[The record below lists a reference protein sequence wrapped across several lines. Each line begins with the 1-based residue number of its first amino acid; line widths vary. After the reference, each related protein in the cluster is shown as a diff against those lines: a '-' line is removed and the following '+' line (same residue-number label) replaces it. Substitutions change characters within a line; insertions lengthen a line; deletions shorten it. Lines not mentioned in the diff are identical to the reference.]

1 MSRFEL
7 PEDWVKGLLEQA
19 VTVKSGVG
27 FPHKFQG
34 KLTGDFPVYKV
45 GDLSKAV
52 LENDGYLCRAGNY
65 VNTDEIS
72 QLKGEVFPKGSTLF
86 AKIGEAVKLN
96 RRAYVEVEGLA
107 DNNVMSVVPVI
118 EQSKRFIYYFLKT
131 VDLTDVSR
139 STTVPSIRKGDIEQL
154 PIHWPSLAEQKVIAD
169 KLDTL
174 LAQVESIKARLERIP
189 EILKQLRQSVLA
201 AAVSGKLTEEWRK
214 LNDEGGFSET
224 TWEGI
229 LRDKKNSF
237 KRGPFGSA
245 LKKSMFVE
253 SGFKVYEQYCPINDD
268 CTYAR
273 YYITPE
279 KFEEMKAFEVLDGD
293 FLISCSGVSLGRI
306 TQVPFG
312 SERGI
317 INQALLRVRL
327 NNQLYNDDFF
337 KLVFRSPS
345 FQKDLFEN
353 STGSAIPNLKGVKEL
368 KAMVIPLP
376 SLNEQEKI
384 VELVNHHFEAISG
397 IDECVRSALD
407 RVNSLTQSIL
417 AKAFRG
423 ELTADW
429 REANPELISGEN
441 SAEALLKRI
450 KAERESAKPTTKR
463 GRAKT

>member
-1 MSRFEL
+1 MSQFEL
-7 PEDWVKGLLEQA
+7 PEGWVTAELD
-19 VTVKSGVG
+19 
-27 FPHKFQG
+27 
-34 KLTGDFPVYKV
+34 KLTSDISYRYTVSSTDHEIGPKLLRITDIQDNQVNWSTVPFCEIDPAKFAKYELKEH
-45 GDLSKAV
+45 DL
-52 LENDGYLCRAGNY
+52 
-65 VNTDEIS
+65 
-72 QLKGEVFPKGSTLF
+72 LF
-86 AKIGEAVKLN
+86 ARTGATVGKSFLVRGTVPPAVYASYLIRVRSLSIESVKYLSFFFKSPNYWQQITEFSAGIGQPNVNGTKLKS
-96 RRAYVEVEGLA
+96 L
-107 DNNVMSVVPVI
+107 VVPV
-118 EQSKRFIYYFLKT
+118 
-131 VDLTDVSR
+131 
-139 STTVPSIRKGDIEQL
+139 P
-154 PIHWPSLAEQKVIAD
+154 PLAEQQVIAD

-174 LAQVESIKARLERIP
+174 LAQVESIKTRLERIF
-189 EILKQLRQSVLA
+189 EILKQFRQSVLA

>member
-52 LENDGYLCRAGNY
+52 LENNGYLCRAGNY

-154 PIHWPSLAEQKVIAD
+154 PINWPSLAEQKVIAD

-189 EILKQLRQSVLA
+189 EILKQFRQSVLVD
-201 AAVSGKLTEEWRK
+201 AVSEHKGNLKTLSEVSEKITDGEHLTPKTVEIGIPLLSAKDVQEKELLFSSCKYVERFVADKARARCNPEINDILIVSRGATVGRTHLIKVEDEFCLMGSVLLLK
-214 LNDEGGFSET
+214 LN
-224 TWEGI
+224 
-229 LRDKKNSF
+229 
-237 KRGPFGSA
+237 A
-245 LKKSMFVE
+245 
-253 SGFKVYEQYCPINDD
+253 
-268 CTYAR
+268 
-273 YYITPE
+273 
-279 KFEEMKAFEVLDGD
+279 
-293 FLISCSGVSLGRI
+293 
-306 TQVPFG
+306 
-312 SERGI
+312 
-317 INQALLRVRL
+317 
-327 NNQLYNDDFF
+327 
-337 KLVFRSPS
+337 
-345 FQKDLFEN
+345 
-353 STGSAIPNLKGVKEL
+353 
-368 KAMVIPLP
+368 
-376 SLNEQEKI
+376 
-384 VELVNHHFEAISG
+384 ELVNPKYMELVLKSFDGQKQLLAASGSSAQQAIYIRDVKNLSFKLPNLDVQNKAVKLVETWFYKLN
-397 IDECVRSALD
+397 IIEKQVQSALD
-407 RVNSLTQSIL
+407 RVNNLTQSIL

-423 ELTADW
+423 ELTTEW
-429 REANPELISGEN
+429 REANPELISGKN
-441 SAEALLKRI
+441 SAEALLERI
-450 KAERESAKPTTKR
+450 KAEHELAKSATKR
-463 GRAKT
+463 GRGKA